1 MAVEMIRTRS
11 TRPGGDDL
19 GLTDPGGPDGSW
31 STLARLL
38 SVIVWRPVRS
48 WPSSWEGG
56 FGQPLAPAEVAS
68 AAIRDRI
75 YI

>member
-19 GLTDPGGPDGSW
+19 GLTDPGGPDGV
-31 STLARLL
+31 LVDPGPAPERDRL
-38 SVIVWRPVRS
+38 RPVRS

-56 FGQPLAPAEVAS
+56 FGHPLAPAEVAS
-68 AAIRDRI
+68 AAVRDRI